1 MTYPNLLTNFA
12 NGLLKLHK
20 MIYSKHQYSSVSC
33 KNAIFI
39 ILLMISTFLYSCS
52 TIKHVPEGYYLL
64 DEVKINIDG
73 ETDATDKELYYFLR
87 QTPNHKVLGFAK
99 LQLSTYSLSGI
110 DSTKWYNRWL
120 RNIGQPPVIY
130 NKELTDASVRQLKQ
144 ALINRGF
151 LDAQVAADTITKG
164 KKRISV
170 NYTITP
176 GKPHYI
182 SSINFDIP
190 DSAIRKIVIA
200 DTASLHLRPGTKFDR
215 NILDNDR
222 TSITEALRNAG
233 YYAFNKDNI
242 SFVADTTE
250 GSKAVELTMNIRQP
264 KRISASFYP
273 LSNDSSFI
281 TSPRHFLY
289 HIRKVYFITEQ
300 NAVHTDTVNYH
311 TISVIYGDDHYIK
324 PAILEEKCYIR
335 PGAPYSTKSVDRTYE
350 ALGQLGILKFINI
363 EMQPVA
369 EIDGKIWL
377 DAIIHISRNRKQGIS
392 IEVEGTNSEGDL
404 GFGAGITYQHRNLAK
419 NSELLTAKLRGAYES
434 LSGNLDGLIN
444 DRYTE
449 IAGELGITFPKFEFP
464 FLSKSFKQRQRAAT
478 EFAVSFVHQERPE
491 YTRIIAGAAWRYK
504 WSHRDRDIVRRHTFD
519 MIDVNYVRLPRSTID
534 FIDQIAPS
542 NPLLRYSYE
551 DHFIMRTGYTFS
563 RTNRRIAT
571 ASVNAFA
578 IQPSVSTFRV
588 SGELAGNILYAISSI
603 DGAHRHNDAYKIFGI
618 QFAQYIKGEVD
629 YTYTRN
635 FNSRNALACH
645 AGFGIAYPYGN
656 SSMVPFEKRFYAG
669 GANSVR
675 GWGVRSLGPGAYD
688 SRNSVSD
695 FINQCGD
702 ISLDLSLEYRAKLFW
717 VFESAVF
724 IDAGNIWTIRK
735 YENQPNGEFA
745 FNKFYKQIA
754 AAYGIGL
761 RMDFTYFLL
770 RFDLGFKAINP
781 AVNQERWPII
791 HPKWK
796 RDTNFHFSV
805 GYPF

>member
-1 MTYPNLLTNFA
+1 MYLCRNLYKAFTKK
-12 NGLLKLHK
+12 LK
-20 MIYSKHQYSSVSC
+20 STPFV
-33 KNAIFI
+33 IFI
-39 ILLMISTFLYSCS
+39 LTGAALYSCS
-52 TIKHVPEGYYLL
+52 TTKHVPDGSYLL
-64 DEVKINIDG
+64 DDVKINIDG
-73 ETDATDKELYYFLR
+73 EADATDKELYYFLR

-99 LQLSTYSLSGI
+99 LQLSTYSLSGK
-110 DSTKWYNRWL
+110 DTTKWYNRWL
-120 RNIGQPPVIY
+120 RNIGQAPVIY
-130 NKELTDASVRQLKQ
+130 SRELTDASARQLKQ

-151 LDAQVAADTITKG
+151 LDTQVETDTVSRG
-164 KKRISV
+164 KKRIGVSY
-170 NYTITP
+170 NITP
-176 GKPHYI
+176 GKSHYI
-182 SSINFDIP
+182 SSISFDIP
-190 DSAIRKIVIA
+190 DSSIRNLVMA
-200 DTASLHLRPGTKFDR
+200 DTAQLNLRPGTKFDR

-222 TSITEALRNAG
+222 TAITELLRNAG

-242 SFVADTTE
+242 SFVADTTQ
-250 GSKAVELTMNIRQP
+250 GSKAVELTMNIHRP
-264 KRISASFYP
+264 KRLSASYLP
-273 LSNDSSFI
+273 ETGDSV
-281 TSPRHFLY
+281 TSEPSRHY
-289 HIRKVYFITEQ
+289 IYRIHNVYFITEQ
-300 NAVHTDTVNYH
+300 NTSHPDTVKFRS
-311 TISVIYGDDHYIK
+311 ISVIYGNDHYIK
-324 PAILEEKCYIR
+324 PAILKEKCYLR
-335 PGAPYSTKSVDRTYE
+335 PGAPYSTTSVDPNSE
-350 ALGQLGILKFINI
+350 HLGQLGILKFINI
-363 EMQPVA
+363 EMEPVFEVDG
-369 EIDGKIWL
+369 EILL
-377 DAIIHISRNRKQGIS
+377 DAIIRVSRNRKQGIT

-404 GFGAGITYQHRNLAK
+404 GFGAGITYQHRNLARS
-419 NSELLTAKLRGAYES
+419 SELFTAKLRGAYES
-434 LSGNLDGLIN
+434 LSGNFDGLVN

-449 IAGELGITFPKFEFP
+449 IAGEVGITFPKFECP

-478 EFAVSFVHQERPE
+478 EFALSFVHQERPE

-504 WSHRDRDIVRRHTFD
+504 WSHRIRDLVKRQTFD
-519 MIDVNYVRLPRSTID
+519 LIDINYVRLPRSTID

-551 DHFIMRTGYTFS
+551 DHFIMRTGYTYS
-563 RTNRRIAT
+563 HTNRRIPT

-578 IQPSVSTFRV
+578 IQPSVSTFRA
-588 SGELAGNILYAISSI
+588 SGELAGNLLYAISSI
-603 DGAHRHNDAYKIFGI
+603 DGSHRHGDAYKIFGI

-688 SRNSVSD
+688 SRNLVSD

-702 ISLDLSLEYRAKLFW
+702 ISLDLSIEYRAKLFW
-717 VFESAVF
+717 VFESAIF
-724 IDAGNIWTIRK
+724 IDAGNIWTIKK

-754 AAYGIGL
+754 AAYGVGL

-770 RFDLGFKAINP
+770 RFDLGFKAVNP

-791 HPKWK
+791 HPDWK
-796 RDTNFHFSV
+796 RDANFHFSV